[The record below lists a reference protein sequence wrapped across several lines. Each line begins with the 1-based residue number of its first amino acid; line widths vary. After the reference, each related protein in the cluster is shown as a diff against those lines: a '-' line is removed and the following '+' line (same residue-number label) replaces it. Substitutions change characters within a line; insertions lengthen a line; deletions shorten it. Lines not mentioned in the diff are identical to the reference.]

1 MCVAGPHGS
10 PPGGSSWQCQPTQKA
25 GQCERRRYADPL
37 LAAEI
42 QQEMVG
48 LLGLQLLAGSGEGL
62 ARGARQRRQKL
73 QRLVGQDV

>member
-1 MCVAGPHGS
+1 MAGPHGS

-25 GQCERRRYADPL
+25 GQCKRRRYADSL
-37 LAAEI
+37 LAAKI
-42 QQEMVG
+42 QEETVG
-48 LLGLQLLAGSGEGL
+48 LLGLQLLAGSGESL